1 MGFKRVEKNRRSP
14 DAISPEGTAQSVA
27 RHGSAGKDFKQIE
40 SRRDNTMGSLILP
53 PQNVSLSKA
62 VLMRKGGEDNG
73 KSMKFREPTE
83 LHRKSGVWGTRRF
96 VGG

>member
-40 SRRDNTMGSLILP
+40 SRRDDTMGSLILP

-62 VLMRKGGEDNG
+62 VLMRKGGEDDEVNEV
-73 KSMKFREPTE
+73 REPTE